1 MTSST
6 VARHRAAPRKADP
19 RVDPHRAE
27 SDTAASGTLRHYLSV
42 ALSGAVLLLVLAL
55 AVVTI
60 ALPAVVGGRPFTVL
74 TQSMEP
80 GLPPGTLIVTHPVAP
95 ADIRIGDV
103 LTYQMQSG
111 EPAVISHRVVEKSI
125 AGDGTVTFVTKGDNN
140 DLPDEAPV
148 QAVQV
153 VGTLWYSVP
162 SLGYVNNAINGDA
175 RAVLVPVAVSL
186 LFGYAAWMLFS
197 GVRDRMRKESRRE
210 RSQDR

>member
-6 VARHRAAPRKADP
+6 VARHRSAPKKADP
-19 RVDPHRAE
+19 QTAE
-27 SDTAASGTLRHYLSV
+27 AVASGSLRHYLGV
-42 ALSGAVLLLVLAL
+42 TLSAAALLLVLAL

-60 ALPAVVGGRPFTVL
+60 ALPAAVGGRPFTVL

-80 GLPPGTLIVTHPVAP
+80 GLPPGTLIVTHPVDP

-103 LTYQMQSG
+103 LTYQMHSG
-111 EPAVISHRVVEKSI
+111 EPAVISHRVIEKSVS
-125 AGDGTVTFVTKGDNN
+125 GDGSVSFVTKGDNN

-148 QAVQV
+148 LEVQV
-153 VGTLWYSVP
+153 VGTVWYSVP
-162 SLGYVNNAINGDA
+162 LLGWVNNAINGDA
-175 RAVLVPVAVSL
+175 RAVLVPIAVAL

-197 GVRDRMRKESRRE
+197 GVRDRVRKGSRRE